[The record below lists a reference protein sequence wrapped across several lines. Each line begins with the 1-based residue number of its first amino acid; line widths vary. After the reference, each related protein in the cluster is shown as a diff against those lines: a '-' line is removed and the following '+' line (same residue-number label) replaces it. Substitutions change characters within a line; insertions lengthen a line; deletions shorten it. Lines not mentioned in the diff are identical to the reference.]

1 MMSPRLA
8 PFTDVGMLRRLL
20 DSGDLDAVVC
30 DCRAYLD
37 EREGID
43 AYRAGHI
50 PGARFIDLGTVVS
63 GPVESGSGKGRHP
76 LPDSAVF
83 ADSLGRAGI
92 GHNST
97 VVAYDDVGGAIA
109 ARLVWMLRAVG
120 QDASVLDGGLGAWG
134 EPLETGE
141 SRVEPVE
148 HNERPFPRNAFV
160 SAGDV
165 AAVIERDGLVVD
177 SRGADRY
184 AGLVEPIDRIAGHI
198 PGAINLPFVE
208 NLDDGRVRPI
218 DDLTT
223 RFEAAGVNAD
233 TVFYCGSGVTACHN
247 LLAVEASGL
256 GRAKLYV
263 GSWSGWI
270 DRVDPSIST
279 AG

>member
-50 PGARFIDLGTVVS
+50 PGARFIDLETVVS

-148 HNERPFPRNAFV
+148 HNERPFPRDAFV

-184 AGLVEPIDRIAGHI
+184 AGLVEPIDRFAGHI